1 MDRSHPNTH
10 QAISDTLIRKIRRH
24 ILKMIYHAGSGHPGG
39 SLSCVEI
46 ITVLYFSVM
55 KHDPRQP
62 EMEDRDRFILSK
74 GHAAP
79 ALYAVLAQCGYFPVR
94 ELDGLRKT
102 GRLLQGHP
110 HLGIP
115 GIEVST
121 GSLGQGL
128 SVACGIALNA
138 KIEKIPYRTYVLL
151 GDGECDEGQI
161 WESAMLASHYK
172 LDNLV
177 AIVDRNGLQIDGL
190 TEKIM
195 RLEPLTK
202 KWAAFGWNVIEVN
215 GHDTT
220 EIAEAF
226 SSAHRS
232 RGRPTVIIAHT
243 FKGKGISF
251 MEWIGSFHGKS
262 LTKEELDRA
271 LAELD

>member
-1 MDRSHPNTH
+1 MEGSTH
-10 QAISDTLIRKIRRH
+10 HTLNEILIRKIRRH
-24 ILKMIYHAGSGHPGG
+24 IIKMIYNAGSGHPGG

-55 KHDPRQP
+55 NHNP
-62 EMEDRDRFILSK
+62 EEPDWAMRDRFILSK

-79 ALYAVLAQCGYFPVR
+79 ALYAVLAECGYFPAK
-94 ELDGLRKT
+94 ELEGLRKT

-110 HLGIP
+110 DSDIP

-138 KIEKIPYRTYVLL
+138 KIDMSTYRTYALL
-151 GDGECDEGQI
+151 GDGECDEGQV
-161 WESAMLASHYK
+161 WEAAMLASHYK

-215 GHDTT
+215 GHDIG
-220 EIAEAF
+220 EIKAAF
-226 SSAHRS
+226 ESARNR
-232 RGRPTVIIAHT
+232 RGKPTVIIAHT

-251 MEWIGSFHGKS
+251 MEWIGAFHGKS
-262 LTKEELDRA
+262 LTKEELKRA
-271 LAELD
+271 LRELD